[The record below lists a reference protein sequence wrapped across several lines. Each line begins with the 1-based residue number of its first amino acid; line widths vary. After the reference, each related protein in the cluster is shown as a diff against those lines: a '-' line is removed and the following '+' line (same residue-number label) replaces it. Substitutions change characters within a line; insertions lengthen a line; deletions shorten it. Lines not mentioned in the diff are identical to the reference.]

1 MLGARLVFGLLWF
14 PGLLNAQKA
23 GRPCQP
29 PKLDD
34 GYFVPQQTTYLHEEQ
49 ISYACEKGHKKVLGG
64 WWATSKC
71 LDGNWSHNPQCIKSP
86 EACLPPPKIPHGVIT
101 DGPYRDLFEVD
112 SSVKYKCEDGYTIKG
127 TTSGDKIF
135 CISGNWTEVP
145 KCIKTSGQAGGEGGA
160 TGTGGKPG
168 TSTGTSPGTGPGT
181 SPGTAPGTS
190 TTPGGFPSGSTS
202 IKDQYVTTL
211 SCGTR
216 PVVTNGAL
224 VQVTTSY
231 LRYQCVRYYK
241 LVGPDTVYCRSS
253 GLWTQVPVCEDN
265 YCYLNTALY
274 PALEDTNH
282 YFLDINEK
290 RDLKCVHQRRWK
302 TEHYSRAYCTSSR
315 IVTFYKWT
323 LLKPNLQPFKTD
335 GMSRNLADF
344 NRANRR
350 RDV

>member
-71 LDGNWSHNPQCIKSP
+71 LDGNWSHNPQCINENDCGPPTILNGKYNKGPMGWYEEGDVIRVTCDPGREHQDRVATAKCINGTWSSIPVCVKSP

-145 KCIKTSGQAGGEGGA
+145 KC
-160 TGTGGKPG
+160 
-168 TSTGTSPGTGPGT
+168 
-181 SPGTAPGTS
+181 
-190 TTPGGFPSGSTS
+190 
-202 IKDQYVTTL
+202 TL

-241 LVGPDTVYCRSS
+241 LVGPDTVYCQSS
-253 GLWTQVPVCEDN
+253 GLWTQLPVCEDN
-265 YCYLNTALY
+265 YCYLNTASY
-274 PALEDTNH
+274 PELEDTNH

-290 RDLKCVHQRRWK
+290 RDLKCVHQRGWQ
-302 TEHYSRAYCTSSR
+302 TEHYSRAYCPSSR
-315 IVTFYKWT
+315 IVTFDKCCSWFT
-323 LLKPNLQPFKTD
+323 PQGLC
-335 GMSRNLADF
+335 
-344 NRANRR
+344 
-350 RDV
+350 